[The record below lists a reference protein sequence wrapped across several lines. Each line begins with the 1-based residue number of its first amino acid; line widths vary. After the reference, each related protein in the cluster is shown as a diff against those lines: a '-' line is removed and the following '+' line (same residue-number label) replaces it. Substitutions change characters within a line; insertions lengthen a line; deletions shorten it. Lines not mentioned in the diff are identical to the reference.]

1 MVLYTGVDDLK
12 RYRYPADDELWFY
25 EGVVVADAI
34 SEIVALNIVGVRQD
48 VVLNPDMAEP
58 NEARV
63 KQLYPWFS
71 QRFEAG
77 TLIEAIWCHLAN
89 LVTSRTSIA
98 ICKECGSYY
107 ERTDKRSQFCP
118 APEDHKLQARYGNR
132 NRAVSLCAARNRTR
146 RHRAKK
152 QDSGQ

>member
-77 TLIEAIWCHLAN
+77 TPH
-89 LVTSRTSIA
+89 
-98 ICKECGSYY
+98 
-107 ERTDKRSQFCP
+107 
-118 APEDHKLQARYGNR
+118 
-132 NRAVSLCAARNRTR
+132 
-146 RHRAKK
+146 
-152 QDSGQ
+152 